1 MKDPQDPSN
10 DGLEPASNDSS
21 NESSSDPSIEGSNG
35 SSIEPSSLTAPSS
48 PPPLVGPESP
58 RRLDVDP
65 DSPMAVVASI
75 ARLSTGA
82 RIAELQAVAGL
93 FLAEVIDRLRYAPEG
108 EIYHHATFTETVDR
122 FITAR
127 DGEPKDAPS
136 EPDGDESEGDE
147 PDNAEAHGVDP
158 SAVGNVESDSAGSG
172 NVESDGSEPDDAEA
186 TEVEPTA
193 AASPK
198 QLPNFPKFQL
208 YRSFNSWAHEFA
220 AKEEVAELTA
230 VLGATIEGAYNEITN
245 ALTLVF
251 GLPKFLD
258 RCLNGEFTIEHVLV
272 AARAVKDVEFE
283 YVPRLD
289 TYLGQRRADITIET
303 FRKSLNLKIA
313 SLVPVE
319 DRLEVAARRRRVDIT
334 TYADGTASVMLSGP
348 AVELQA
354 FFLRIEAFARAI
366 RNGNISAFTDQDVS
380 GIDVG
385 EQDSIAALMFDIAT
399 RATPQMV
406 IAVTA
411 HDTTTGETS
420 TKEVALDSIETGDR
434 KAPISAGAVDR
445 AARAATQ
452 EAEESAGAGVE
463 VRSIIKLAMP
473 THGQWVREQA
483 KMMVTVPYLTAVG
496 RSGLPGMFSDG
507 APVPADAAK
516 ALAGDSPTWHRIL
529 TDPATGTPIDARS
542 KSYYIPADVR
552 APLTGK
558 WQSCSVPGCTRRA
571 ETSEIDHIIPF
582 DHDDP
587 VRGGQTTFDNLHP
600 LCRTHHQLKT
610 DRKFSIRTTAAGA
623 VEYAFAHD
631 VVTTIHPPDNP
642 INAEHAWQVENYD
655 QLPDRLAVDE
665 EPAPEAGDRC
675 DFDDLSGFGGWAGG
689 GRVTPFEA
697 DSACTARTGS
707 PPSTD
712 TPRTGAPPGT
722 DTSRKDTSLSMD
734 SPLSTGAGDE
744 WADRTDGGEGSVLRY
759 TSETGTASETDTGAT
774 AGGDRRS
781 SKARRSREAQESI
794 WTVSWDPENPPPF

>member
-10 DGLEPASNDSS
+10 EGLEPASNDSS
-21 NESSSDPSIEGSNG
+21 NDSSSDPSIEGSDG
-35 SSIEPSSLTAPSS
+35 SSTEPSSLTAPSS

-93 FLAEVIDRLRYAPEG
+93 FLAEVIDRLHYAPEG

-136 EPDGDESEGDE
+136 EPDGDESESDE
-147 PDNAEAHGVDP
+147 PDNAE
-158 SAVGNVESDSAGSG
+158 S
-172 NVESDGSEPDDAEA
+172 

-380 GIDVG
+380 GMEVG

-496 RSGLPGMFSDG
+496 RSELPGMFSDG

-516 ALAGDSPTWHRIL
+516 ALAGNSPTWHRIL

-558 WQSCSVPGCTRRA
+558 WRSCSVPGCTRRA

-587 VRGGQTTFDNLHP
+587 VQGGQTTFDNLHP

-631 VVTTIHPPDNP
+631 VVTTMHPPDNP

-675 DFDDLSGFGGWAGG
+675 DFDDLSGFDGWAGG
-689 GRVTPFEA
+689 GRGTPFEA
-697 DSACTARTGS
+697 DSDC
-707 PPSTD
+707 

-722 DTSRKDTSLSMD
+722 DTSLSMD
-734 SPLSTGAGDE
+734 SLLRTGAGDE

-759 TSETGTASETDTGAT
+759 TWETGTAWETGTGAT
-774 AGGDRRS
+774 AGGDRRR

-794 WTVSWDPENPPPF
+794 WNVSWDPENPPPF